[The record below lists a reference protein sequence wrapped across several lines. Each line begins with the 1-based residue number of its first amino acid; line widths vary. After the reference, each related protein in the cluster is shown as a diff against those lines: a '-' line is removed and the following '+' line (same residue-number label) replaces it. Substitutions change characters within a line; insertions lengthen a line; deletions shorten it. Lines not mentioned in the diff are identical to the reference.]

1 MRQERFVQRHEAE
14 WREFELW
21 LDRRAAHGGAWRR
34 RREVEA
40 DAAAPASAG
49 AAAAD
54 GRWTGLPDAD
64 MPERHR
70 RLCQQLALARRR
82 GYSAVVTD
90 RLQQLMQRG
99 HAALYRTKPVHWR
112 RALEFLLAGFPRLVR
127 AEARCMLAAAL
138 LFVVPLVSIFV
149 AIQVKPELA
158 SGLFDAQTLVSFERM
173 YDPSS
178 KTDLGRTDEDDL
190 QMFAH
195 YIGNNV
201 GIGFQTFASGLLA
214 GLGTIFVLIF
224 NGIMIGG
231 VAGHLQAVGHGDP
244 FWRFVAGHSAPE
256 LTAIVIAGGA
266 GLRLGLSLVAPGQ
279 RRRVDSLIHGGRRGA
294 KICIGVFAML
304 VFAAFVEAFWSSIA
318 SVPAGIKYAVGALLW
333 ALTALWLLRGG
344 RNAAHQDDED
354 AR

>member
-1 MRQERFVQRHEAE
+1 MRQDRFVERHQAE

-21 LDRRAAHGGAWRR
+21 LDKRSLSARDARKH
-34 RREVEA
+34 RRE
-40 DAAAPASAG
+40 
-49 AAAAD
+49 
-54 GRWTGLPDAD
+54 WTGIGDDELPA
-64 MPERHR
+64 RHR

-90 RLQQLMQRG
+90 RLQALMQRG
-99 HAALYRTKPVHWR
+99 HSVLYRSKPLHPR
-112 RALEFLLAGFPRLVR
+112 RAVEFLLAGFPRLVR
-127 AEARCMLAAAL
+127 AEWRCMLAATV
-138 LFVVPLVSIFV
+138 LFVVPLVTIFI
-149 AIQVKPELA
+149 AIQIKPDLA
-158 SGLFDAQTLVSFERM
+158 SGLFDAGTLASFEQM
-173 YDPSS
+173 YDPSG
-178 KTDLGRTDEDDL
+178 KRDLGRTDEDDL

-201 GIGFQTFASGLLA
+201 GIGFQTFASGLVA
-214 GLGTIFVLIF
+214 GLGTVFVLIF

-266 GLRLGLSLVAPGQ
+266 GLRLGLSLIAPGQ

-304 VFAAFVEAFWSSIA
+304 VFAAFVEAFWSSIG
-318 SVPAGIKYAVGALLW
+318 SMPAPIKYAVGALLW
-333 ALTALWLLRGG
+333 SLVALWLARGG
-344 RNAAHQDDED
+344 RNALHQDDED
-354 AR
+354 AQ

>member
-1 MRQERFVQRHEAE
+1 MRQERFVERHQAE
-14 WREFELW
+14 WRDFELW
-21 LDRRAAHGGAWRR
+21 LEKRSVSARDARRH
-34 RREVEA
+34 RRE
-40 DAAAPASAG
+40 
-49 AAAAD
+49 
-54 GRWTGLPDAD
+54 WTGIADDELPA
-64 MPERHR
+64 RHR

-99 HAALYRTKPVHWR
+99 HSVLYQTKPVHWR
-112 RALEFLLAGFPRLVR
+112 RAVEFLLAGFPRLVR

-138 LFVVPLVSIFV
+138 LFVVPLVTIFV
-149 AIQVKPELA
+149 AIQIKPDLA
-158 SGLFDAQTLVSFERM
+158 AGLFDAQSLANFEQM
-173 YDPSS
+173 YDPAG
-178 KTDLGRTDEDDL
+178 KGDLGRTNEDDL

-214 GLGTIFVLIF
+214 GLGTVFVLIF

-256 LTAIVIAGGA
+256 LTAIVISGGA
-266 GLRLGLSLVAPGQ
+266 GLRLGLSLIAPGQ
-279 RRRVDSLIHGGRRGA
+279 RRRIDSLIHGGRRGA

-304 VFAAFVEAFWSSIA
+304 VFAAFVEAFWSSIS
-318 SVPAGIKYAVGALLW
+318 SVPAPIKYAVGAALWLLVF
-333 ALTALWLLRGG
+333 AWLLRGG
-344 RNAAHQDDED
+344 RNAIHRDDED
-354 AR
+354 AA

>member
-1 MRQERFVQRHEAE
+1 MRQERFVERHQAE
-14 WREFELW
+14 WRDFELW
-21 LDRRAAHGGAWRR
+21 LEKRSVSARDARRH
-34 RREVEA
+34 RRE
-40 DAAAPASAG
+40 
-49 AAAAD
+49 
-54 GRWTGLPDAD
+54 WTGIADDELPA
-64 MPERHR
+64 RHR

-99 HAALYRTKPVHWR
+99 HSVLYQTKPVHWR
-112 RALEFLLAGFPRLVR
+112 RAVEFLLAGFPRLVR

-138 LFVVPLVSIFV
+138 LFVVPLVTIFV
-149 AIQVKPELA
+149 AIQIKPDLA
-158 SGLFDAQTLVSFERM
+158 AGLFDAQSLANFEQM
-173 YDPSS
+173 YDPAG
-178 KTDLGRTDEDDL
+178 KGDLGRTNEDDL

-214 GLGTIFVLIF
+214 GLGTVFVLIF

-256 LTAIVIAGGA
+256 LTAIVISGGA
-266 GLRLGLSLVAPGQ
+266 GLRLGLSLIAPGQ
-279 RRRVDSLIHGGRRGA
+279 RRRIDSLIHGGRRGA

-304 VFAAFVEAFWSSIA
+304 VFAAFVEAFWSSIS
-318 SVPAGIKYAVGALLW
+318 SVPAPIKYAVGAVLWLLVF
-333 ALTALWLLRGG
+333 AWLLRGG
-344 RNAAHQDDED
+344 RNAIHRDDED
-354 AR
+354 AA

>member
-1 MRQERFVQRHEAE
+1 MRQERFVERHQAE
-14 WREFELW
+14 WRDFELW
-21 LDRRAAHGGAWRR
+21 LEKRSVSARDARRH
-34 RREVEA
+34 RRE
-40 DAAAPASAG
+40 
-49 AAAAD
+49 
-54 GRWTGLPDAD
+54 WTGIADDELPA
-64 MPERHR
+64 RHR

-99 HAALYRTKPVHWR
+99 HSVLYQTKPVHWR
-112 RALEFLLAGFPRLVR
+112 RAVEFLLAGFPRLVR

-138 LFVVPLVSIFV
+138 LFVVPLVTIFV
-149 AIQVKPELA
+149 AIQIKPDLA
-158 SGLFDAQTLVSFERM
+158 AGLFDAQSLANFEQM
-173 YDPSS
+173 YDPAG
-178 KTDLGRTDEDDL
+178 KGDLGRTNEDDL

-214 GLGTIFVLIF
+214 GLGTVFVLIF

-256 LTAIVIAGGA
+256 LTAIVISGGA
-266 GLRLGLSLVAPGQ
+266 GLRLGLSLIAPGQ
-279 RRRVDSLIHGGRRGA
+279 RRRIDSLIHGGRRGA

-304 VFAAFVEAFWSSIA
+304 VFAAFVEAFWSSI
-318 SVPAGIKYAVGALLW
+318 SSIPAPIKYAVGAVLWLLVF
-333 ALTALWLLRGG
+333 AWLLRGG
-344 RNAAHQDDED
+344 RNAIHRDDED
-354 AR
+354 AA

>member
-1 MRQERFVQRHEAE
+1 MRQERFVERHQAE
-14 WREFELW
+14 WRDFELW
-21 LDRRAAHGGAWRR
+21 LEKRSVSARDARRH
-34 RREVEA
+34 RRE
-40 DAAAPASAG
+40 
-49 AAAAD
+49 
-54 GRWTGLPDAD
+54 WTGIADDELPA
-64 MPERHR
+64 RHR

-99 HAALYRTKPVHWR
+99 HSVLYRTKPVHWR
-112 RALEFLLAGFPRLVR
+112 RAVEFLLAGFPRLVR

-138 LFVVPLVSIFV
+138 LFVVPLVTIFI
-149 AIQVKPELA
+149 AIQVKPDLA
-158 SGLFDAQTLVSFERM
+158 AGLFDAQSLASFEQM
-173 YDPSS
+173 YDPAG
-178 KTDLGRTDEDDL
+178 KGDLGRTSEDDL

-214 GLGTIFVLIF
+214 GLGTVFVLIF

-256 LTAIVIAGGA
+256 LTAIVISGGA
-266 GLRLGLSLVAPGQ
+266 GLRLGLSLIAPGQ
-279 RRRVDSLIHGGRRGA
+279 RRRIDSLIHGGRRGA

-318 SVPAGIKYAVGALLW
+318 SVPASIKYTVGAVLW
-333 ALTALWLLRGG
+333 ALVFVWLLRGG
-344 RNAAHQDDED
+344 RNAIHRDDED
-354 AR
+354 AA

>member
-1 MRQERFVQRHEAE
+1 MRQERFVERHQAE
-14 WREFELW
+14 WRDFELW
-21 LDRRAAHGGAWRR
+21 LEKRSVSARDARRH
-34 RREVEA
+34 RRE
-40 DAAAPASAG
+40 
-49 AAAAD
+49 
-54 GRWTGLPDAD
+54 WTGIADDELPA
-64 MPERHR
+64 RHR

-99 HAALYRTKPVHWR
+99 HSVLYQTKPVHWR
-112 RALEFLLAGFPRLVR
+112 RAVEFLLAGFPRLVR
-127 AEARCMLAAAL
+127 AEARCMLAATL

-149 AIQVKPELA
+149 AIQIKPDLA
-158 SGLFDAQTLVSFERM
+158 AGLFDAQSLANFEQM
-173 YDPSS
+173 YDPAG
-178 KTDLGRTDEDDL
+178 KGDLGRTNEDDL

-214 GLGTIFVLIF
+214 GLGTVFVLIF

-256 LTAIVIAGGA
+256 LTAIVISGGA
-266 GLRLGLSLVAPGQ
+266 GLRLGLSLIAPGQ
-279 RRRVDSLIHGGRRGA
+279 RRRIDSLIHGGRRGA

-304 VFAAFVEAFWSSIA
+304 VFAAFVEAFWSSIS
-318 SVPAGIKYAVGALLW
+318 SVPAPIKYAVGAALWLLVF
-333 ALTALWLLRGG
+333 AWLLRGG
-344 RNAAHQDDED
+344 RNAIHRDDED
-354 AR
+354 AA

>member
-1 MRQERFVQRHEAE
+1 MRQERFVERHQAE
-14 WREFELW
+14 WRDFELW
-21 LDRRAAHGGAWRR
+21 LEKRSVSARDARRH
-34 RREVEA
+34 RRE
-40 DAAAPASAG
+40 
-49 AAAAD
+49 
-54 GRWTGLPDAD
+54 WTGIADDELPA
-64 MPERHR
+64 RHR

-99 HAALYRTKPVHWR
+99 HSVLYRTKPVHWR
-112 RALEFLLAGFPRLVR
+112 RAVEFLLAGFPRLVR

-138 LFVVPLVSIFV
+138 LFVVPLVTIFV
-149 AIQVKPELA
+149 AIQIKPDLA
-158 SGLFDAQTLVSFERM
+158 AGLFDAQSLANFEQM
-173 YDPSS
+173 YDPAG
-178 KTDLGRTDEDDL
+178 KGDLGRTNEDDL

-214 GLGTIFVLIF
+214 GLGTVFVLIF

-256 LTAIVIAGGA
+256 LTAIVISGGA
-266 GLRLGLSLVAPGQ
+266 GLRLGLSLIAPGQ
-279 RRRVDSLIHGGRRGA
+279 RRRIDSLIHGGRRGA

-304 VFAAFVEAFWSSIA
+304 VFAAFVEAFWSSIS
-318 SVPAGIKYAVGALLW
+318 SVPAPIKYAVGAVLWLLVF
-333 ALTALWLLRGG
+333 AWLLRGG
-344 RNAAHQDDED
+344 RNAIHRDDED
-354 AR
+354 AA